1 MAKYTCNDYREEMV
15 LLGLR
20 KRLNNP
26 DLTKEEKASLLK
38 DIKEIEKRMGM
49 D

>member
-1 MAKYTCNDYREEMV
+1 MGNYTCNDYREEMV

-20 KRLNNP
+20 KRLNAP
-26 DLTKEEKASLLK
+26 GLTKEETETLLNE
-38 DIKEIEKRMGM
+38 IKKIEKSIGL